1 MENQITNKIDALK
14 SKAVS
19 QNEFM
24 KQLAQLDEQ
33 GEGNAELL
41 EQVNGGIDVKALA
54 IMQAPAPL
62 GLWVPTFPEEIFL
75 VK

>member
-19 QNEFM
+19 QEEFM

-41 EQVNGGIDVKALA
+41 EQVNGGIGVNAFPF
-54 IMQAPAPL
+54 IPVL
-62 GLWVPTFPEEIFL
+62 GLWLEPIKPQF
-75 VK
+75 